1 MRCVTRF
8 EFIEKCLERKLS
20 PLEIELINKYELD
33 ATKVKE
39 NMCVLTARKGRSN
52 LDTAILLYTNALYNE
67 YLKNQLNNQNLE

>member
-1 MRCVTRF
+1 MTKI
-8 EFIEKCLERKLS
+8 EFIESCLERKLS
-20 PLEIELINKYELD
+20 PLEIELINKYELA

>member
-8 EFIEKCLERKLS
+8 ESIECCLERKLS
-20 PLEIELINKYELD
+20 PLEKLD